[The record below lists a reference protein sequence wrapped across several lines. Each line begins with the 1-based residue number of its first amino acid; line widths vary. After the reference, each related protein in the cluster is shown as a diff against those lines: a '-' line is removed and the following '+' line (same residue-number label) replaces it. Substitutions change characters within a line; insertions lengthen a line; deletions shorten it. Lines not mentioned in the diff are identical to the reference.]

1 VESTMT
7 HCTNL
12 KALHS
17 RARRLT
23 SSALSLVT
31 IFAEKADRLGYWD
44 EASRLKASYSLITQ
58 QLERVQRSED
68 AASYGHSQA
77 NLAVSL
83 GGLAIGGLIKMA
95 SRNERLSAF
104 ADSLLDGLGNKGR
117 PFGLVLICIGPKGLP
132 DGAEVV
138 SISRLA
144 RESNRDEF
152 EVIKKLREGGYLL
165 LSEKAFSLLID
176 RLIEDVR
183 EGRLCLP
190 VYRGKLSEIMSSNKL
205 KLRAK
210 KVEKVE

>member
-1 VESTMT
+1 MEGIKTQ
-7 HCTNL
+7 HTNL

-17 RARRLT
+17 RLRGLT
-23 SSALSLVT
+23 SSALSLAA
-31 IFAEKADRLGYWD
+31 ILAEQADRLGHWD
-44 EASRLKASYSLITQ
+44 EASRLKASYLLIEQ
-58 QLERVQRSED
+58 QLEQVKRSED
-68 AASYGHSQA
+68 AASYGHSHA

-83 GGLAIGGLIKMA
+83 GGLAICSLIKIA
-95 SRNERLSAF
+95 SRNEQLSAF
-104 ADSLLDGLGNKGR
+104 ADSLLDGLGKKQS

-132 DGAEVV
+132 DGVEVV

-144 RESNRDEF
+144 RESNLDES
-152 EVIKKLREGGYLL
+152 EVINQLREGSYLL

-190 VYRGKLSEIMSSNKL
+190 VYREKLSEIMSSNKL

-210 KVEKVE
+210 KVE